1 MHSEMSSIGDRIKRA
16 RKASG
21 LSLRELGEQIGI
33 SHTAVS
39 KYENGLITAS
49 STMLIKLARALGVR
63 VEYFLRPAAYELSN
77 IEYRKMQG
85 LSKSELGAIEFDVME
100 QIERLFELE
109 SLIPSLQSKFQ
120 KMQFNSSV
128 DATSYDDIETIA
140 DEVRSDWGLGLG
152 SISNLVEVIIDQ
164 GIRVIFTTVPIP
176 ARFDGSSAMVGE
188 THLIVVSKN
197 ITGDRHRFTLA
208 HELGHVVL
216 VAGQSIS
223 PDLDMERACNR
234 FAGAL
239 LLPKA
244 TVVERLG
251 ASRRSIDV
259 KELSLLKAE
268 FGLSMAGILYRALD
282 LGILGRERFKAMMIM
297 FRKNGWSKVEPGEQY
312 PPEIDYSFQQLI
324 FRALSEEYIGSSKAA
339 ELLGISIDEF
349 NEIHD
354 FASTCD

>member
-1 MHSEMSSIGDRIKRA
+1 MHGEMSSIGDRIKRA

-39 KYENGLITAS
+39 KYENGLITPS

-85 LSKSELGAIEFDVME
+85 LSKSELGAIEFDVMK

-109 SLIPSLQSKFQ
+109 SLLPSLQSKFQ
-120 KMQFNSSV
+120 KMKLNSSV
-128 DATSYDDIETIA
+128 NATSYDDMEMIA

-152 SISNLVEVIIDQ
+152 SISNLVEVIIEQ

-176 ARFDGSSAMVGE
+176 ARFDGLSAMVGE

-197 ITGDRHRFTLA
+197 ITGDRHRFAIA
-208 HELGHVVL
+208 HELGHIVL
-216 VAGQSIS
+216 AGQSIS

-234 FAGAL
+234 F
-239 LLPKA
+239 
-244 TVVERLG
+244 
-251 ASRRSIDV
+251 
-259 KELSLLKAE
+259 
-268 FGLSMAGILYRALD
+268 
-282 LGILGRERFKAMMIM
+282 
-297 FRKNGWSKVEPGEQY
+297 
-312 PPEIDYSFQQLI
+312 
-324 FRALSEEYIGSSKAA
+324 
-339 ELLGISIDEF
+339 
-349 NEIHD
+349 
-354 FASTCD
+354 

>member
-1 MHSEMSSIGDRIKRA
+1 MHGEMSSIGDRIKRA

-39 KYENGLITAS
+39 KYENGLITPS

-109 SLIPSLQSKFQ
+109 SLLPSLQSKFQ
-120 KMQFNSSV
+120 KMKLNSSV
-128 DATSYDDIETIA
+128 NATSYDDMEMIA

-152 SISNLVEVIIDQ
+152 SISNLVEVIIEQ

-176 ARFDGSSAMVGE
+176 ARFDGLSAMVGE

-197 ITGDRHRFTLA
+197 ITGDRHRFAIA
-208 HELGHVVL
+208 HELGHIVL
-216 VAGQSIS
+216 AGQSIS

-282 LGILGRERFKAMMIM
+282 LGILGRDRCKAMMIM

-349 NEIHD
+349 NKIHD